1 MTRMLVYLSNASRQ
15 WVSSMS
21 TTHVTRKILLSAAAL
36 ALQFTLLTPSSVNA
50 APAAHLVF
58 SSVPAAEACSKTEN
72 KAYDYTSECVLPAY
86 RWSDISN
93 DADDSGFLSSF
104 KLLST
109 TLAGL
114 LFGLSGMIW
123 GALVGILRV
132 GVSATT
138 TVWAV
143 VGNPLA
149 KITAELGGRLVP
161 VSILVLAFT
170 LIMAVKGLLTKKTNL
185 LIGLGRLTLTWAV
198 PFLLLYALI
207 DSSQAFVTANPGKT
221 SEQAV
226 NYPGTAAW
234 FGATVNDLSARA
246 VAPLTNMSKFD
257 LSKETTGDCQAY
269 IRAINQK
276 YSNSAKDNPS
286 AGSLIAISDMWVKT
300 YANSYVAGSFGPE
313 VGKDNLPGFIGCH
326 ALESTNKVPPVEQ
339 ATITNASYSVATGA
353 SPVFSDVADKT
364 PGIFGP
370 HVHDNQWRKA
380 MVAWSACV
388 YNTGAWEVR
397 DSYEFVNNMSDQCA
411 RVMTDTKAIPKDD
424 DDDYNNLFI
433 FGKKAESRL
442 TENMSFATQAK
453 QVQVDPA
460 RSVYDAMNGRQGTR
474 FIYALLSVVV
484 ALFSAWVLGGMAL
497 GLVFAVFMSVVLL
510 GVGVPVALV
519 MTSAGQGKKATP
531 IYKMTISTLMSKAL
545 FTVLLAVIIELIDV
559 FQMIVESLPLFA
571 LLKALMYG
579 LSPVGAFFVV
589 KILVKKISPNTDI
602 MNPLS
607 ATNLA
612 AKAALAGG
620 SGPKKYDKEG
630 NLIPNKFE
638 KNLNKMGDMARK
650 TRLGASADAKY
661 ARRKG
666 QLDNVAPT
674 WKNIKRGAS
683 NSPESI
689 KQRQEIADSKRAYR
703 ASAKKRLEDKLSGTD
718 PDSKKYKR
726 LSGKI
731 DGTTKPAKM
740 LQAANDKRLGSALGT
755 PLANYRSASKS
766 VGDRLL
772 SRRTADTSDGVNELG
787 APIDPSVI
795 PAAVSPLS
803 ESSLTVDE
811 AAKENRDNLNNSIKN
826 NFKDTGDAATDAQ
839 NARVASLRELE
850 TGDILTDTE
859 RQAISLGV
867 AGGNPA
873 NARFIATT
881 LRGDYVDTQGLTK
894 TRIDASK
901 GMSQDDL
908 WDSLIDPVNG
918 FPSREREAQMID
930 GRPETQAQVATRL
943 QISRR
948 ARGGEDANGNLVHP
962 LSTLGISKKE
972 IHDFVNGGGTGITA
986 KDAVI
991 AKFMKGECAQFQ
1003 AVDHKEETKWAQSAR
1018 TILST
1023 DVEAI
1028 KNLGVAGKNSKDV
1041 QILVAAHTQGATQ
1054 HMNSKTSAR
1063 VLEAS
1068 MKLATTTSD
1077 PVLAVER
1084 VVLETRALLEADLR
1098 DYRSL
1103 NPKITDTAYD
1113 IMVDELVDK
1122 EISSILKLA
1131 TSPVASGLALGPGV
1145 TYALNAAADA
1155 MREGFSELT
1164 SAANVATNIKIAGV
1178 PVYSDMQAANTAIL
1192 NYRRVIADLQ
1202 STTEVRA
1209 KAVAAGDVVASKK
1222 AASVI
1227 VKYEAQLETELER
1240 LVEHIT
1246 EESLRETVKLIDV
1259 MSASTSIK
1267 SDAVILEIEK
1277 GIEEARDLQARAAQ
1291 ALHEVRNSS
1300 SSDAERDAATLEII
1314 EILKE
1319 TQMQVAARKPISI
1332 GKSVPAPAGRPITG
1346 PGFPSV

>member
-1 MTRMLVYLSNASRQ
+1 MTRMLIYLFDASRQ

-21 TTHVTRKILLSAAAL
+21 TTHVIKKILLSAAAL
-36 ALQFTLLTPSSVNA
+36 VVPLTLLAPSSASA
-50 APAAHLVF
+50 APLI
-58 SSVPAAEACSKTEN
+58 SLSVTTDLACDNTQN
-72 KAYDYTSECVLPAY
+72 KVYDYTSECTLPAY

-93 DADDSGFLSSF
+93 DADDSGFLSGF
-104 KLLST
+104 KLFST

-123 GALVGILRV
+123 GALVGILKV
-132 GVSATT
+132 GVNATG

-161 VSILVLAFT
+161 VSILVLVFT

-185 LIGLGRLTLTWAV
+185 ALGLGRLTITWAV

-207 DSSQAFVTANPGKT
+207 NSSQAFVSANPDPTTK
-221 SEQAV
+221 QAV
-226 NYPGTAAW
+226 DVPGTAAW
-234 FGATVNDLSARA
+234 FGATVNDVSARA
-246 VAPLTNMSKFD
+246 VAPLTNLSKFD
-257 LSKETTGDCQAY
+257 STKKTTGNCQDY
-269 IRAINQK
+269 IRAINEK
-276 YSNSAKDNPS
+276 YTNASPTKSS
-286 AGSLIAISDMWVKT
+286 GSLVAISDMWVKT
-300 YANSYVAGSFGPE
+300 YFNSYVAGSFGPE
-313 VGKDNLPGFIGCH
+313 VGTDNLPGFIGCH

-339 ATITNASYSVATGA
+339 ATIANAAYAFATTGSTSVFGAT
-353 SPVFSDVADKT
+353 DKTT

-380 MVAWSACV
+380 MVAWSACE
-388 YNTGAWEVR
+388 YTKGTWNVR
-397 DSYEFVNNMSDQCA
+397 APYEFVNNMAPMCTK
-411 RVMTDTKAIPKDD
+411 VMTDTKAIPKDD

-442 TENMSFATQAK
+442 TENMHFATQAE

-474 FIYALLSVVV
+474 FVYALLTVVV
-484 ALFSAWVLGGMAL
+484 ALFSAWVLGGMAI
-497 GLVFAVFMSVVLL
+497 GLVFSVFMSVVLL

-519 MTSAGQGKKATP
+519 MTAAGQGKKANA

-571 LLKALMYG
+571 LLKAILYG
-579 LSPVGAFFVV
+579 ISPVGAFFVV
-589 KILVKKISPNTDI
+589 RILVKKIAPGTEI

-607 ATNLA
+607 AASLA
-612 AKAALAGG
+612 SKAALVGG
-620 SGPKKYDKEG
+620 QGPAKYDKDG
-630 NLIPNKFE
+630 KKIDTKLDRNL
-638 KNLNKMGDMARK
+638 KNFRGQANK
-650 TRLGASADAKY
+650 TRLGAAMDAKY
-661 ARRKG
+661 SRRKG

-683 NSPESI
+683 NNPEAVRE
-689 KQRQEIADSKRAYR
+689 RQAIADGKRAYR
-703 ASAKKRLEDKLSGTD
+703 ANAKKRLEEKLDATAEGSRKHDK
-718 PDSKKYKR
+718 

-740 LQAANDKRLGSALGT
+740 LQAATDKRLGLALGT
-755 PLANYRSASKS
+755 PIANYRNTSKRI
-766 VGDRLL
+766 GDKLL
-772 SRRTADTSDGVNELG
+772 SRRTADTMDGVNELG

-795 PAAVSPLS
+795 PAVVSPLS
-803 ESSLTVDE
+803 ESPLTATE
-811 AAKENRDNLNNSIKN
+811 AANENRNNINNSLKS
-826 NFKDTGDAATDAQ
+826 NFKDTGDATADAE
-839 NARVASLRELE
+839 NARVASLRDLE

-867 AGGNPA
+867 AGNPA
-873 NARFIATT
+873 DARFIATT

-894 TRIDASK
+894 TRVDSSK

-918 FPSREREAQMID
+918 FPPREREAQMLD

-962 LSTLGISKKE
+962 LATLGISKKE

-991 AKFMKGECAQFQ
+991 EKFMKGECAQFQ
-1003 AVDHKEETKWAQSAR
+1003 AVDHKEETKWVQSAR

-1023 DVEAI
+1023 DVQDI
-1028 KNLGVAGKNSKDV
+1028 KNLGVAGKNSKEV
-1041 QILVAAHTQGATQ
+1041 QIVAAAHTQGATQ
-1054 HMNSKTSAR
+1054 HMQSKTSAR

-1077 PVLAVER
+1077 PVLAVEQ
-1084 VVLETRALLEADLR
+1084 VTLETRALLESDLR
-1098 DYRSL
+1098 DYRSH
-1103 NPKITDTAYD
+1103 NPKITDTVYD
-1113 IMVDELVDK
+1113 IMVTELVDK

-1155 MREGFSELT
+1155 MREGISELT
-1164 SAANVATNIKIAGV
+1164 LAADVATNIKIAGI
-1178 PVYSDMQAANTAIL
+1178 PVYSDTQAANTAIL

-1259 MSASTSIK
+1259 MSTSMSIK

-1277 GIEEARDLQARAAQ
+1277 GIEEARDLQARAAR
-1291 ALHEVRNSS
+1291 ALNEVRNSS
-1300 SSDAERDAATLEII
+1300 SSEAERDAATLEII

-1319 TQMQVAARKPISI
+1319 TQVQAAARKPISI
-1332 GKSVPAPAGRPITG
+1332 GGPLSAATAITAART
-1346 PGFPSV
+1346 PGIPGV